1 MKSSRQLTS
10 EIFLYL
16 KIGLRQSTLQISI
29 SINIAIRT
37 EKEKKIQKCLIIL
50 DENLLNSN
58 GNGGIDVAQEQEQL
72 GMVKRIHSP

>member
-16 KIGLRQSTLQISI
+16 KVGLRQSTLQISI

-37 EKEKKIQKCLIIL
+37 EKEMKIQKCLIIL
-50 DENLLNSN
+50 DESLLNSN

-72 GMVKRIHSP
+72 GMVKPIHSP